1 MIAIELEAPII
12 DHRLDVTSLE
22 LPAHVAKARVIIM
35 YEGLSTD
42 KPRVDRDID
51 GILARSRGILGNQS
65 MDEIDAEL
73 KSMRNEWECDWDEK
87 KP

>member
-22 LPAHVAKARVIIM
+22 LPAHVTKARVIVL
-35 YEGLSTD
+35 YEGLPED
-42 KPRVDRDID
+42 KPITDID
-51 GILARSRGILGNQS
+51 GILARSRGILGNHS

-73 KSMRNEWECDWDEK
+73 SAMRNEWRRDWDMEK
-87 KP
+87 P